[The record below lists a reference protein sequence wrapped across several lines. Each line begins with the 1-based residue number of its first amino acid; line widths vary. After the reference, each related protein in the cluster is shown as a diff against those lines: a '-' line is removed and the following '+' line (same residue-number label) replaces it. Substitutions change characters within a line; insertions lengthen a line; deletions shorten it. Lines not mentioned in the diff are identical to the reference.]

1 MPRAATRRTSRCTS
15 SFALLLA
22 AAAVS
27 ATGDASSSARA
38 GCPCRDFFSADG
50 MYVRAIECHV
60 WANADDFSDCAADQ
74 LSSLTERRACTVL
87 RHDLPFAGAWS
98 QQLCDELRGDAGRR
112 CRVAPLGLTL
122 RAPAPEQSGCAY
134 AFDAWSGRSGGEHP
148 PCPPAERESG
158 APSPAALAAA
168 RLEATVALCARG
180 ERAALGERLGAD
192 GALNCC
198 FARARDAI
206 AAQLEYERLARH
218 NRSACETADLGG
230 RYNQIDRAWRA
241 TDVTGVFVARPSQAA
256 REQAAALRTALAAL
270 TGGRRPPLVHLA
282 SRTTAGRGCTC
293 SFGSNST
300 RRR

>member
-134 AFDAWSGRSGGEHP
+134 AFDDDCDEPQGTGLCSSG
-148 PCPPAERESG
+148 
-158 APSPAALAAA
+158 
-168 RLEATVALCARG
+168 
-180 ERAALGERLGAD
+180 
-192 GALNCC
+192 
-198 FARARDAI
+198 
-206 AAQLEYERLARH
+206 
-218 NRSACETADLGG
+218 
-230 RYNQIDRAWRA
+230 
-241 TDVTGVFVARPSQAA
+241 TDSSDCGT
-256 REQAAALRTALAAL
+256 
-270 TGGRRPPLVHLA
+270 
-282 SRTTAGRGCTC
+282 SRTLPN
-293 SFGSNST
+293 NSLVEAW
-300 RRR
+300 